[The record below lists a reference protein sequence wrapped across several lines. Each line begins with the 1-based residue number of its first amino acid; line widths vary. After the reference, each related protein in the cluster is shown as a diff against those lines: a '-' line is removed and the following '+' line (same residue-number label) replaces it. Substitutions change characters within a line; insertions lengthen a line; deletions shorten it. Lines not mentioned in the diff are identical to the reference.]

1 MKLRLILPVIL
12 FSSISLI
19 SCGGG
24 SDDDGDGDGY
34 SEAVISG
41 TNEED
46 LAIAATEAAKAA
58 ISTENAPSI
67 GLKKSPRGY
76 DLALV
81 QDMSYLC
88 DSGSVNMN
96 INESTGNGVI
106 TYSSCNISGA
116 VVNGTVDIST
126 SISGNISTTTV
137 SYNNF
142 TMVYAGQTQSFDMTA
157 VCKTNTETYDT
168 SCSYESDALGI
179 DGRTYSVSNVSV
191 SGNSYN
197 GYSVSATV
205 VDPDHGTLSIT
216 TNSPVTFN
224 CLTGQPDSG
233 EIQFTDGDGNSV
245 TVTYTSCTSYT
256 VAYNGVSNTY
266 SW

>member
-1 MKLRLILPVIL
+1 MIL

-19 SCGGG
+19 SCGGDD
-24 SDDDGDGDGY
+24 DDDGDGGN
-34 SEAVISG
+34 SEAVISS
-41 TNEED
+41 TNEEA
-46 LAIAATEAAKAA
+46 LATAATEAAKAA
-58 ISTENAPSI
+58 ISTENTPSV
-67 GLKKSPRGY
+67 GFKRSARGY
-76 DLALV
+76 DLAIT

-96 INESTGNGVI
+96 INDSTGNGVI

-116 VVNGTVDIST
+116 IVNGTVDIST
-126 SISGNISTTTV
+126 SISGNISTTTIQ
-137 SYNNF
+137 YNNF
-142 TMVYAGQTQSFDMTA
+142 SMVYSGQTQSFDMTA
-157 VCKTNTETYDT
+157 VCQTDT
-168 SCSYESDALGI
+168 STYETSCTYESDALGI
-179 DGRTYSVSNVSV
+179 DGRTYSVSDVSV
-191 SGNSYN
+191 SGNSSS

-216 TNSPVTFN
+216 TNSAITFN
-224 CLTGQPDSG
+224 CSSGQPDSG

-245 TVTYTSCTSYT
+245 TVTYTSCTSYS